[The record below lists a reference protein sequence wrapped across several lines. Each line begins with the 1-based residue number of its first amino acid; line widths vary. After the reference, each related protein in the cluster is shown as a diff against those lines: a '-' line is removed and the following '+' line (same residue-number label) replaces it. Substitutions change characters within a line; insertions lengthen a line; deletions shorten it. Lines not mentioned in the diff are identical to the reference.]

1 MIPRSVKLQLLVV
14 FSRPPEILPARGAR
28 LNKKNLNVFLKK
40 LIPRSVKLQFGV
52 QKSKCGANR
61 RRIGQSRLVCK
72 LYHCTK
78 YYLSRSYQLE
88 VQDQIKKN

>member
-40 LIPRSVKLQFGV
+40 ID
-52 QKSKCGANR
+52 SKE
-61 RRIGQSRLVCK
+61 CK
-72 LYHCTK
+72 ITIWSAEK
-78 YYLSRSYQLE
+78 
-88 VQDQIKKN
+88 